1 MSFVSSTTLYS
12 TQFSETIA
20 LLAQQLT
27 SVFAPYA
34 MEDRNFV
41 GERKTY
47 NQVAAVKPTAYT
59 PGDNTPTDSFTYTI
73 RNVFPTAKH
82 DGRLFDW
89 SDGLQAVA
97 DPKASGYQAI
107 MAGFGRA
114 YDDIFI
120 SALGGT
126 AYTGKLGTTAQ
137 TLAAYNSGS
146 QILALADANGA
157 KTMTKLKIMAAKTLF
172 NKAQVPAE
180 GRHIALASEE
190 EDQMLLM
197 TDLTSHDFNIVKPLV
212 EGTVQKR
219 TWLGFEYLRSERLL
233 AKDVSGDDAK
243 TRLCYAWQ
251 KTGVQIAIQL
261 SPEARLEQYQTKG
274 YSWHWYVKF
283 QMGGTRMEETKVV
296 QIPCLESVD
305 IPALA
310 D

>member
-1 MSFVSSTTLYS
+1 MSFVSSTALYS
-12 TQFSETIA
+12 VQFSDNIN
-20 LLAQQLT
+20 LLAQQLS

-107 MAGFGRA
+107 MAGFARA
-114 YDDIFI
+114 YDDLFI
-120 SALGGT
+120 AALGGT
-126 AYTGKLGTTAQ
+126 AYTGKLGTTAVPLPAGQ
-137 TLAAYNSGS
+137 K
-146 QILALADANGA
+146 IALADSLGA
-157 KTMTKLKIMAAKTLF
+157 KTMSKLKIMAAKTIM
-172 NKAQVPAE
+172 NKGQVPAE
-180 GRHIALASEE
+180 NRYIGLSSEE
-190 EDQMLLM
+190 EDQMLEM

-212 EGTVQKR
+212 DGTIQKR
-219 TWLGFEYLRSERLL
+219 TWLGFEYLRCERFL
-233 AKDVSGDDAK
+233 AQNASGTDEEKA

-251 KTGVQIAIQL
+251 KTGMQVAIQL
-261 SPEARLEQYQTKG
+261 SPEAKLEQFQTKG

-283 QMGGTRMEETKVV
+283 QMGATRMEEVKVV
-296 QIPCLESVD
+296 EIPCLESVA
-305 IPALA
+305 IPVLS